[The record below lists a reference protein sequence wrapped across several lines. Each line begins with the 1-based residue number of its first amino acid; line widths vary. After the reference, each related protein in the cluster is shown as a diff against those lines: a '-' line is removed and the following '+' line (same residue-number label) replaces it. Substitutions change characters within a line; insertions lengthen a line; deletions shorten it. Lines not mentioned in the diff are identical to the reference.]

1 MFGGPPPTGWPGGCP
16 PRLWKAALSMAVARK
31 PDSPGALKVHKGLRS
46 AAIRGRRDALK
57 RFLAKNSVE
66 KNGKTAHS

>member
-1 MFGGPPPTGWPGGCP
+1 
-16 PRLWKAALSMAVARK
+16 MAVARK